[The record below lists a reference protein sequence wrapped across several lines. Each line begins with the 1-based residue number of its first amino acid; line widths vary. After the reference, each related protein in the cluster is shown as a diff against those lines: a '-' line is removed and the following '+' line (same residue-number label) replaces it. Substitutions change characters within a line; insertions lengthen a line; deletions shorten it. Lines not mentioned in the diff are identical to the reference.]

1 MSLERL
7 PGNVI
12 SLVGPSGSGKTEVI
26 CRLVRWLTARGYKVG
41 VLKHS
46 HHSRPAVTPEAEA
59 FRQAG
64 VRVYARPAPGALEI
78 DGFYDGEP
86 DPGPLVAF
94 LAAQVEVLLVEGY
107 KTGPLP
113 KILLAGPGAE
123 EVLPDRQG
131 VVALVSRLPGGG
143 ELPEFSPEDVDGLG
157 NFVLRYLK
165 GREGSVPEGAPAPP
179 EPAGG
184 PDRPG

>member
-1 MSLERL
+1 MSSERL
-7 PGNVI
+7 PGNVL
-12 SLVGPSGSGKTEVI
+12 SLVGPSGSGKTEII
-26 CRLVRWLTARGYKVG
+26 CRLVHWLTARGYTVG

-59 FRQAG
+59 WRQAG
-64 VRVYARPAPGALEI
+64 VRVYARPSPGVLEI
-78 DGFYDGEP
+78 DGFYEGEP
-86 DPGPLVAF
+86 EPGPLLTL

-113 KILLAGPGAE
+113 KILLAGPGVE
-123 EVLPDRQG
+123 EVLPSRQG
-131 VVALVSRLPGGG
+131 VVALISRHPSGM
-143 ELPEFSPEDVDGLG
+143 ELPEFPPEDVDGLG

-165 GREGSVPEGAPAPP
+165 EQERGSPGRAPAPP

-184 PDRPG
+184 PDRPE

>member
-1 MSLERL
+1 MNPDRL

-12 SLVGPSGSGKTEVI
+12 ALVGPSGSGKTEII
-26 CRLVRWLTARGYKVG
+26 CRLVSWLTARGYKVG

-59 FRQAG
+59 CRQAG

-78 DGFYDGEP
+78 DAFCDGEP
-86 DPGPLVAF
+86 EPGPLLAF

-107 KTGPLP
+107 KSGPLP
-113 KILLAGPGAE
+113 KILLTGPEVE
-123 EVLPDRQG
+123 EVLPSRQG
-131 VVALVSRLPGGG
+131 VVALISRQPGEG
-143 ELPEFSPEDVDGLG
+143 ELPAFSPEDVEGLG
-157 NFVLRYLK
+157 NFVLRFLK
-165 GREGSVPEGAPAPP
+165 GRERGSPERAPAPSG
-179 EPAGG
+179 PAGG

>member
-1 MSLERL
+1 MSPERL

-12 SLVGPSGSGKTEVI
+12 SLVGPSGSGKTEII
-26 CRLVRWLTARGYKVG
+26 CRLVRWLTDRGYRVG

-59 FRQAG
+59 CRQAG

-78 DGFYDGEP
+78 YHFYGGEP
-86 DPGPLVAF
+86 EPGPL
-94 LAAQVEVLLVEGY
+94 LALLAGQVEVLLVEGY

-113 KILLAGPGAE
+113 KILLTGPGVE
-123 EVLPDRQG
+123 EVLPGRQG
-131 VVALVSRLPGGG
+131 VVALVSRQPGGG
-143 ELPEFSPEDVDGLG
+143 ELPVFIPEDVEGLG
-157 NFVLRYLK
+157 TFVLRYLK
-165 GREGSVPEGAPAPP
+165 GRKRRSPETVPAPP

>member
-1 MSLERL
+1 MSPEHL

-12 SLVGPSGSGKTEVI
+12 SLVGPSGSGKTEII
-26 CRLVRWLTARGYKVG
+26 CRLVGWLTARGYTVG

-64 VRVYARPAPGALEI
+64 VRVYARPSPGVLEI

-86 DPGPLVAF
+86 DPGPL
-94 LAAQVEVLLVEGY
+94 LALLASQVEVLLVEGY

-113 KILLAGPGAE
+113 KILLTGPGVE
-123 EVLPDRQG
+123 EVLPGRQG
-131 VVALVSRLPGGG
+131 VVALVSRQPGGG
-143 ELPEFSPEDVDGLG
+143 ELPVFVPEDVEGLG
-157 NFVLRYLK
+157 NFVLGYLT
-165 GREGSVPEGAPAPP
+165 GQRRGSPETVPAPP

>member
-1 MSLERL
+1 MSSERL

-12 SLVGPSGSGKTEVI
+12 SLVGPSGSGKTEII
-26 CRLVRWLTARGYKVG
+26 CRLVGWLTARGYTVG

-64 VRVYARPAPGALEI
+64 VRVYARPSPGVLEI

-86 DPGPLVAF
+86 DPGPLLTL

-107 KTGPLP
+107 KTGLLP
-113 KILLAGPGAE
+113 KILLTGPEVE
-123 EVLPDRQG
+123 EVLPSRQG
-131 VVALVSRLPGGG
+131 VVALISRHPSGG
-143 ELPEFSPEDVDGLG
+143 ELPEFPPEDVDGLG
-157 NFVLRYLK
+157 NFVLRYIK
-165 GREGSVPEGAPAPP
+165 GREKGSPEGAPAPSG
-179 EPAGG
+179 PAGG
-184 PDRPG
+184 PDRPE